1 MVSDRLHQIRMRK
14 PESLRIPFEPAGVGT
29 HIGQGSDDKL
39 IAIHRWTANDAWPS
53 DRATRLATGR
63 GVGISPRRDLGH
75 TTRMTVTVLA
85 LPPLRLAA
93 LRHTGAYLDIGQA
106 FAALD
111 AIVRRSGVGGP
122 NTMLAAVYYD
132 DPAKTPAAAL
142 RRSILESKYSP
153 WISRPFFW
161 TAASRPRWRALLA
174 SMAPVVTLSMWCMPY
189 VK

>member
-1 MVSDRLHQIRMRK
+1 
-14 PESLRIPFEPAGVGT
+14 
-29 HIGQGSDDKL
+29 
-39 IAIHRWTANDAWPS
+39 
-53 DRATRLATGR
+53 
-63 GVGISPRRDLGH
+63 
-75 TTRMTVTVLA
+75 MTVTVLA

-142 RRSILESKYSP
+142 RSDAGVVLNDTDAVPEGLTEVHVPGGRFVCGVHVGPYARLPHAWNDIKMAFAVPGGLRRAEGPSYELYRNTP
-153 WISRPFFW
+153 A
-161 TAASRPRWRALLA
+161 TAAPEHLITEICV
-174 SMAPVVTLSMWCMPY
+174 PVL
-189 VK
+189 